1 MSSKY
6 LKQSID
12 RLDIPTKAIDLLK
25 KNGIEKIEQLCD
37 KTKTYLKNLGLNSVE
52 INKLEIELQ
61 LLGLNINTN
70 Y

>member
-37 KTKTYLKNLGLNSVE
+37 KTKTDLKKLGLNSVE